1 MRRSILIG
9 GLAGAAL
16 LLFAGAVRADNF
28 KLKDGTTISGTI
40 VGFDDNSFKVQTS
53 YGFAVVRKDQ
63 VVSISM
69 GEGAKAASDAPAA
82 SSAAAEDKPTPAVP
96 KVPQPSD
103 AKPVHVASTEKPVA
117 PPTVKTP
124 APVAAAASVGTS
136 NEPVAPTKPAPPE
149 PIREEVDGSTYINQ
163 TYGFKMYKPPDW
175 KVIAGA
181 QSLLPGAIAAMG
193 TLDQTTYLLIGQT
206 PAGKSMANDIDATDQ
221 RLRGLLD
228 NFRPLGESHLNV
240 SGTPA
245 VERKFRGSVDQKDWS
260 GTVVFFSRGG
270 QLYTI
275 FGMTVA
281 DTDLVQIQENVIAR
295 AISSLTFQN

>member
-1 MRRSILIG
+1 MRRSILTG
-9 GLAGAAL
+9 GVVPAAL
-16 LLFAGAVRADNF
+16 LLFAGVVRSDNF
-28 KLKDGTTISGTI
+28 KLKDGSTISGAI

-53 YGFAVVRKDQ
+53 YGFALVRKDQ
-63 VVSISM
+63 VVSISV
-69 GEGAKAASDAPAA
+69 GDGKAASDAPAT
-82 SSAAAEDKPTPAVP
+82 AADKGQPAAP
-96 KVPQPSD
+96 KAPQPSD
-103 AKPVHVASTEKPVA
+103 AKPVHAANAEKPVPPPAVKA
-117 PPTVKTP
+117 PVATP
-124 APVAAAASVGTS
+124 APMALAPAVPV
-136 NEPVAPTKPAPPE
+136 EPAKPAPPE

-163 TYGFKMYKPPDW
+163 TYGFKMYKPPNW
-175 KVIAGA
+175 RVIAGA

-221 RLRGLLD
+221 RLRGLLE

-240 SGTPA
+240 SGTAA

-260 GTVVFFSRGG
+260 GTVVIFSRGG

-295 AISSLTFQN
+295 AISSLQFAQ